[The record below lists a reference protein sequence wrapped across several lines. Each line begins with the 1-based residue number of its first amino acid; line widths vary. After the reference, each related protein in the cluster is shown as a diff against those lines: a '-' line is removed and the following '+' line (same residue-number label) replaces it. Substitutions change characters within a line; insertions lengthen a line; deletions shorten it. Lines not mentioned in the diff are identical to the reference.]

1 MGWRFRHSFKVIPG
15 VRLNLSKS
23 GLSCSVG
30 GAPFTVNVGQRGIYG
45 TASLP
50 GTGISFRQ
58 HLGTGTG
65 TPHEPNSEL
74 PPHSITPSSF
84 PSPDPAPMP
93 SPVPRLTP
101 APASTAPIQEVRSA
115 STELLTSES
124 LKELKRVI
132 QTAHEEHE
140 DISGQL
146 DTARGEKATASQ
158 RYHSWDNGF
167 L

>member
-58 HLGTGTG
+58 HFGTGTG
-65 TPHEPNSEL
+65 IPHEPNSEL
-74 PPHSITPSSF
+74 PPHSVTPSSF
-84 PSPDPAPMP
+84 PSPAPAPATY
-93 SPVPRLTP
+93 PVPRPTIP
-101 APASTAPIQEVRSA
+101 VSSAPVEEVQSA

-124 LKELKRVI
+124 LEELKRVI
-132 QTAHEEHE
+132 QTAHEEHD

-146 DTARGEKATASQ
+146 NTARTEQQRASQ
-158 RYHSWDNGF
+158 RYALWDSGF
-167 L
+167 LF